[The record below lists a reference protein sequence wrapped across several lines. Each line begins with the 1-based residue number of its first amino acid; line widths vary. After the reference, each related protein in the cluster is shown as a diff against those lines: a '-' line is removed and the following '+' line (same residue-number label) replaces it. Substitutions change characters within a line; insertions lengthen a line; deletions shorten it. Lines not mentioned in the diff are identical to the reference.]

1 MLRIIISSIWTTANT
16 LLNRS
21 QNTTPDQP
29 STSKWRIFRNFIFST
44 ISTLGIPLIRSIT
57 ANDTLYE
64 CVNTL
69 LANSTT
75 NRNNNNIDHHQRQ
88 NSGISRHSRPN
99 FRRRSHHNGGV
110 VRIIKPTINIH
121 LHQT

>member
-1 MLRIIISSIWTTANT
+1 MLRILISSIWTTANT
-16 LLNRS
+16 LFNHS

-29 STSKWRIFRNFIFST
+29 STSKWRTFRNFIFST

-75 NRNNNNIDHHQRQ
+75 NRNNIDHHQRQ
-88 NSGISRHSRPN
+88 NSGISRYSRPN

-121 LHQT
+121 LH